1 MRTARLTLR
10 LPENLH
16 ERLVARSG
24 ACGKSLNQT
33 IVDCLYEVVLFPRA
47 QPLTEAERLR
57 LALADITIPADEL
70 FPDEPLD
77 DRDPPLTHETLVRLM
92 PVLDPPLSQ
101 TVIEDRE
108 DRV

>member
-1 MRTARLTLR
+1 MKTARLTLR
-10 LPENLH
+10 LRDRLH
-16 ERLVARSG
+16 DQLVARG
-24 ACGKSLNQT
+24 RACGKSLNQT
-33 IVDCLYEVVLFPRA
+33 IVDSLWEAVLFPRVE
-47 QPLTEAERLR
+47 PLTEAERLR

-77 DRDPPLTHETLVRLM
+77 DSIPALTHEELMRLM

-108 DRV
+108 DRF